1 MLIVISPAKTLNME
15 VDSPDDFY
23 TIPQYLEKSQQ
34 IIKTLKK
41 KSTKKLE
48 ELMGISTQ
56 LAQLNYERF
65 QQWHYPY
72 IPDEAKQAVFAFRG
86 DVYTGL
92 DIDSFS
98 KEQLAYTQDHLRI
111 LSGLYGILKPMDL
124 ILAYRLEMGTSFSIG
139 RKKNLYEFWN
149 AIITNEIKEAINSE
163 NDDILINLASNEY
176 FKSIDKN
183 NHNARIITPVFKDFK
198 NGQYKMISFFAKKA
212 RGMMSRFILQNK
224 LTNLEDLK
232 QFEDNG
238 YFFNDKLS
246 TETSP
251 TFTRG

>member
-15 VDSPDDFY
+15 AEAPSDFH
-23 TIPQYLEKSQQ
+23 TTPKYLEKSQQ
-34 IIKTLKK
+34 LINTLKK
-41 KSTKKLE
+41 KSIKKLE
-48 ELMGISTQ
+48 DLMGISTQ

-65 QQWHYPY
+65 QQWQYPY
-72 IPDEAKQAVFAFRG
+72 QPEEAKQAIFAFRG

-92 DIDSFS
+92 DIDTFS
-98 KEQLAYTQDHLRI
+98 IDQLNYAQDHLRI
-111 LSGLYGILKPMDL
+111 LSGLYGVLKPMDL
-124 ILAYRLEMGTSFSIG
+124 ILPYRLEMGTHLSIG
-139 RKKNLYEFWN
+139 RMKNLYEFWGQL
-149 AIITNEIKEAINSE
+149 ITVDIKTALVSQ

-176 FKSIDKN
+176 YKSIDKKKL
-183 NHNARIITPVFKDFK
+183 NAQIITPVFKDFK

-224 LTNLEDLK
+224 LTKIEDLK
-232 QFEDNG
+232 HFEEDG

>member
-15 VDSPDDFY
+15 VPAPSDFY
-23 TIPQYLEKSQQ
+23 TTPQYLEKSQQ
-34 IIKTLKK
+34 IINTIKK
-41 KSTKKLE
+41 KNIKKLE

-65 QQWHYPY
+65 QKWHYPY
-72 IPDEAKQAVFAFRG
+72 TPYEAKQAVFAFRG
-86 DVYTGL
+86 DVYTGI
-92 DIDSFS
+92 DIDTFS
-98 KEQLAYTQDHLRI
+98 TEQLVYTQDHLRI
-111 LSGLYGILKPMDL
+111 LSGLYGVLKPMDL
-124 ILAYRLEMGTSFSIG
+124 ILPYRLEMGTHLSVG
-139 RKKNLYEFWN
+139 RKKNLYEFWDHLITDDVKK
-149 AIITNEIKEAINSE
+149 AITSQ

-176 FKSIDKN
+176 YKSIDKKKL
-183 NHNARIITPVFKDFK
+183 NAQIITPVFKDFK

-224 LTNLEDLK
+224 LTKVEDLK
-232 QFEDNG
+232 HFEEEG